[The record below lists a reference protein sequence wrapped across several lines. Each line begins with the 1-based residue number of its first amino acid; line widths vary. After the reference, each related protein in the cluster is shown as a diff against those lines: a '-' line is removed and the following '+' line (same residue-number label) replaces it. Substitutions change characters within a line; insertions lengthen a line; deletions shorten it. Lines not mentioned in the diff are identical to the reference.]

1 VRAAVTRRI
10 RPVAGVVV
18 LCLALLAATEM
29 LLRVW
34 YPAPTRY
41 YVWPPGLRVD
51 FATSEA
57 ATPGVTGQG
66 RFRTNSLGLR
76 SDEPFA
82 DARRVVYVFGG
93 STAADLYLDQDEA
106 WVSRVQQRL
115 NQIPGQPRTWVGNL
129 ARPSLASVHNLIHFD
144 RLLPELPRADVL
156 VDLVGVNDLQLAL
169 KSSYLDPTPERNL
182 DWAFALRPPEGGLAS
197 RLATV
202 RAARFVWRTWRQA
215 RLGFVQTRDGAGY
228 ARLRECRQTAPPGNL
243 VDALPDLG
251 PALTEY
257 RENLRTLAARA
268 RAYGAPILFLTQP
281 TLWAEAMGP
290 AEQARLLAG
299 GLGPIKT
306 WCEHRRY
313 YSPRALAA
321 GMQAF
326 NEVLRDVCRE
336 PGMTCR
342 DLAAALPAR
351 AAYFYDDMHF
361 SEAGAAR
368 VAELVVG
375 WILELAPPPPR

>member
-1 VRAAVTRRI
+1 MTARL
-10 RPVAGVVV
+10 RPVAYVLLVWLLLFGV
-18 LCLALLAATEM
+18 TEG

-34 YPAPTRY
+34 YPAPTRH

-51 FATSEA
+51 FLTSAA
-57 ATPGVTGQG
+57 ATPGVAGPG

-93 STAADLYLDQDEA
+93 STAADLYLDQEEG
-106 WVSRVQQRL
+106 WVQRVQEGL
-115 NQIPGQPRTWVGNL
+115 NRIPGQPRTWVGNL

-144 RLLPELPRADVL
+144 RLLPELPRANLL
-156 VDLVGVNDLQLAL
+156 VDLIGVNDLQLAL
-169 KSSYLDPTPERNL
+169 KSSYLEPTPERNL
-182 DWAFALRPPEGGLAS
+182 DWAFALRPPEGGVAS

-202 RAARFVWRTWRQA
+202 RAVRFVWRTWQQA

-228 ARLRECRQTAPPGNL
+228 ARLRECRQTAPLANL
-243 VDALPDLG
+243 VDVLPDLAPG
-251 PALTEY
+251 LEEY
-257 RENLRTLAARA
+257 RRNLQALAERA
-268 RAYGAPILFLTQP
+268 RAYGAPIVFLTQP
-281 TLWAEAMGP
+281 TLWAKDMG
-290 AEQARLLAG
+290 ASERSRLLAG
-299 GLGPIKT
+299 GIGPIKT
-306 WCEHRRY
+306 WCTHQRY
-313 YSPRALAA
+313 YSPQALAA

-326 NEVLRDVCRE
+326 NDVLRDVCRA

-342 DLAAALPAR
+342 DLAAALPPR
-351 AAYFYDDMHF
+351 AEYFYDDMHF

-375 WILELAPPPPR
+375 WIGELGAPPRP

>member
-1 VRAAVTRRI
+1 MTARL
-10 RPVAGVVV
+10 RPVAYV
-18 LCLALLAATEM
+18 LLVWLLLFAVTEG

-34 YPAPTRY
+34 YPAPTRH

-51 FATSEA
+51 FLTSAA
-57 ATPGVTGQG
+57 ATPGVAGPG

-93 STAADLYLDQDEA
+93 STAADLYLDQEEA
-106 WVSRVQQRL
+106 WVQRVQEGL
-115 NQIPGQPRTWVGNL
+115 NRIPGQPRTWVGNL

-144 RLLPELPRADVL
+144 RLLPELPRANLL
-156 VDLVGVNDLQLAL
+156 VDLIGVNDLQLAL
-169 KSSYLDPTPERNL
+169 KSSYLEPTPERNL
-182 DWAFALRPPEGGLAS
+182 DWAFALRPPEGGVAS

-202 RAARFVWRTWRQA
+202 RAVRFVWRTWQQA
-215 RLGFVQTRDGAGY
+215 RLGFVQTRDGARY
-228 ARLRECRQTAPPGNL
+228 ARLRECRQTAPLANL
-243 VDALPDLG
+243 VDVLPDLA
-251 PALTEY
+251 PALEEY
-257 RENLRTLAARA
+257 RRNLQALAERA
-268 RAYGAPILFLTQP
+268 RAYGAPIVFLTQP
-281 TLWAEAMGP
+281 TLWAKDMG
-290 AEQARLLAG
+290 ASERSRLLAG
-299 GLGPIKT
+299 GIGPIKT
-306 WCEHRRY
+306 WCTHQRY
-313 YSPRALAA
+313 YSPQALAA

-326 NEVLRDVCRE
+326 NDVLRDVCRA

-342 DLAAALPAR
+342 DLAAALPPR

-375 WILELAPPPPR
+375 WIGELRAPPHP

>member
-1 VRAAVTRRI
+1 MTAWV
-10 RPVAGVVV
+10 RPVAYVV
-18 LCLALLAATEM
+18 LVCLLLFAATEG

-51 FATSEA
+51 FLTSAA
-57 ATPGVTGQG
+57 ATPGVAGPG

-93 STAADLYLDQDEA
+93 STAADLYLDQEEA
-106 WVSRVQQRL
+106 WVQRVQEGL
-115 NQIPGQPRTWVGNL
+115 NRIPGQPRTWVGNL

-144 RLLPELPRADVL
+144 RLLPELPRANLL
-156 VDLVGVNDLQLAL
+156 VDLIGVNDLQLAL
-169 KSSYLDPTPERNL
+169 KSSYLEPTPERNL
-182 DWAFALRPPEGGLAS
+182 DWAFALRPPEGGVAS

-202 RAARFVWRTWRQA
+202 RAVRFVWRTWQQA

-228 ARLRECRQTAPPGNL
+228 ARLRECRQTAPLANL
-243 VDALPDLG
+243 VDVLPDLA
-251 PALTEY
+251 PALGEY
-257 RENLRTLAARA
+257 RRNLQALAERA
-268 RAYGAPILFLTQP
+268 RAYGAPIVFLTQP
-281 TLWAEAMGP
+281 TLWAKDMGA
-290 AEQARLLAG
+290 AERSRLLAG
-299 GLGPIKT
+299 GIGPIKT
-306 WCEHRRY
+306 WCTHQRY
-313 YSPRALAA
+313 YSPQALAA

-326 NEVLRDVCRE
+326 NDVLRDVCRA

-342 DLAAALPAR
+342 DLAAALPPR

-375 WILELAPPPPR
+375 WIGELRAPPRP